1 MSTEDTV
8 RDGGGQRLERLSV
21 AQAAR
26 ALGLTESGVRKRVSR
41 GTSPHE
47 RDENGTVWVFVD
59 PLETV
64 SGTPLDTHLDAE
76 RDALLD
82 TLRDQVGTL
91 KDQVRYLQVESERKD
106 TIIMSLTQRIPELEA
121 ASGPR
126 ESAIA
131 SSEEP
136 PKGAQYP
143 TVQQRTKSSVL
154 GGSDSSEYQRV
165 SRLLG
170 ERKREGGSRHVG

>member
-1 MSTEDTV
+1 MSAEDTF

-41 GTSPHE
+41 GTLPYE

-91 KDQVRYLQVESERKD
+91 KDQVRYLQAEGERKD

-121 ASGPR
+121 APEPR
-126 ESAIA
+126 DSPVTA
-131 SSEEP
+131 SETEAKGAVPQEP
-136 PKGAQYP
+136 PEDEIRQSWW
-143 TVQQRTKSSVL
+143 RRL
-154 GGSDSSEYQRV
+154 FGG
-165 SRLLG
+165 
-170 ERKREGGSRHVG
+170 